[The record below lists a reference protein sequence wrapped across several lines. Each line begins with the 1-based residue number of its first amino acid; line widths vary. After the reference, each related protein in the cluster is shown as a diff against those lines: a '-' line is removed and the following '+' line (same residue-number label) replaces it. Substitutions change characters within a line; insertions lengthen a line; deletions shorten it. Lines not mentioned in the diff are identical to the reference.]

1 MHSHEII
8 AGFSDM
14 KIQFRVAQK
23 SNETIRTLKLHFSY
37 KDNFLC
43 AHNWKKQQEVMV
55 LAYLRPRKKEW
66 LNGMLPGTIG
76 WDLVRYLTKEYT
88 EENILKGIQDEY
100 ASHGYLPFFD

>member
-14 KIQFRVAQK
+14 KIQFRVAQQ

-43 AHNWKKQQEVMV
+43 AHNWKKHQEVMV

-66 LNGMLPGTIG
+66 LNGMLPGTMG
-76 WDLVRYLTKEYT
+76 WDLVQYLTKIYPPAEILGGIKHEYK
-88 EENILKGIQDEY
+88 L
-100 ASHGYLPFFD
+100 HGYF